1 MNWKILKSEEDFI
14 IARQRLIEL
23 FKAENSL
30 EEQGELA
37 LPVLLISDYDSKN
50 YMSKKIDFLDVI
62 DSKMEEQGLK
72 AKDLEPLIRSK
83 GHVSAVLSGKRK
95 ITLKMAKKL
104 KEFSRLPAGL
114 FLQHG

>member
-14 IARQRLIEL
+14 NARQRLIEL
-23 FKAENSL
+23 FEAENSL

-37 LPVLLISDYDSKN
+37 LLVLLISDYDSKN
-50 YMSKKIDFLDVI
+50 YMFKRIDVLDVI

-72 AKDLEPLIRSK
+72 AKDLEPLIGSK
-83 GHVSAVLSGKRK
+83 SHVSAVLSGKRE

-104 KEFSRLPAGL
+104 KEFFNLPAEL